1 MRGEFV
7 VLHITLF
14 DEDPTMLSD
23 LRTILNKKGE
33 SIQVTYQTDYEHFT
47 QQILNEKMR
56 PDAVFMGLKH
66 ENKALT
72 INRAEEL
79 SNLFRN
85 LPILY
90 VAEDNSIWDQTILFG
105 STNLAG
111 FMTLPTNE
119 NVLDRYLQKIIN
131 LKEGDKLLTV
141 KSNGKESSVRV
152 ADILYLESK
161 KHLAY
166 IIADRGK
173 ITTYAKLSELLPKL
187 PGNFIQPHKSYLV
200 NADRISIV
208 ELNNLIL
215 DDGTSIPISRS
226 RKSEVKEKLLY
237 KMVDIDSLK

>member
-1 MRGEFV
+1 
-7 VLHITLF
+7 
-14 DEDPTMLSD
+14 
-23 LRTILNKKGE
+23 
-33 SIQVTYQTDYEHFT
+33 
-47 QQILNEKMR
+47 MR